1 MSLIEKLFFPIF
13 LITFTLAML
22 HLFFAFADYVGKNGL

>member
-13 LITFTLAML
+13 LIVFTLAML
-22 HLFFAFADYVGKNGL
+22 HLFLAFADYVGKNGL